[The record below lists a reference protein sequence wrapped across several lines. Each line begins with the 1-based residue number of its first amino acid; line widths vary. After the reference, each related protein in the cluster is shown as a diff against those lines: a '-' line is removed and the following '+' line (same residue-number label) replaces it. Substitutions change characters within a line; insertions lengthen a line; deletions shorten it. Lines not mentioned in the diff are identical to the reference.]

1 MSGSFLAN
9 PKCQKIMLSFVFKDI
24 INYEITYSFVRSS
37 GHPAVRM
44 FLTEAPGKTYTR
56 MRSSIDGPPAA
67 TRSAILKPACTG

>member
-1 MSGSFLAN
+1 MSGLFLAN

-44 FLTEAPGKTYTR
+44 FLTEAPAKTLALCWHGLK
-56 MRSSIDGPPAA
+56 MREDARSKMDGSK
-67 TRSAILKPACTG
+67 T